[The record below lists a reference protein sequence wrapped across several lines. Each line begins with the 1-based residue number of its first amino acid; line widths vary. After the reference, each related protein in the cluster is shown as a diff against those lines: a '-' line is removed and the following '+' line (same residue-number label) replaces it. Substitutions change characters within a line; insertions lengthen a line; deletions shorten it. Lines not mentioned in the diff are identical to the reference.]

1 VEDPTC
7 AGDLLLPTDEL
18 REDKLQLLRRER
30 ARIRDGVHPNK
41 SSHRGGARAVNEW
54 LKGGTVSVSGQPW
67 AADTGRASADRSAYA
82 TRPRYPRKG
91 GEWPTLSD
99 MPVAVAEQVRQLETA
114 LLVHAFSDHGG
125 LATAS
130 WQVR

>member
-1 VEDPTC
+1 VLETSCSRPTSF
-7 AGDLLLPTDEL
+7 ARTSFSSSDAS
-18 REDKLQLLRRER
+18 ER
-30 ARIRDGVHPNK
+30 GSGRGPSQQVS